1 MIPLVPPATNQPLK
15 PSTDTYRK
23 DAISVYDE
31 NIRNPYVQS
40 LNLSLTRNVGNNL
53 TVDVRYIATLGR
65 KSISGVNINSAN
77 YYNNGLFDALKVV
90 RQGGQSDLINALI
103 SNRPGVGYAL
113 SGTGTGSDRV
123 RSNAITR
130 NNLVLG
136 NFSAIASSLATSN
149 GNNNTTAPNN
159 YNINSTLV
167 GGALLR
173 NGCLPSQQVLSGT
186 TMVCPAG
193 VTTPENFIYANPQY
207 SSVNINKNLGHSN
220 YHSVQAQVTMRPTR
234 GLSFQATYTFSKNL
248 ADQGW
253 NDFRSGS
260 AREYYLSGQHRTHQ
274 LSSYGTFDMPFGANG
289 FLFRNATGVLKK
301 AIEGWQLSWIA
312 SMTSGLP
319 MSLTGVST
327 SWGTNFAQI
336 VNPQYWDNKGG
347 KVDWANK
354 AVQGYYYGNNRYLS
368 VNDPQC
374 DNASLVQAGGLQG
387 ACNAWYTAYGM
398 RALAYDINKNGT
410 YQAGTDP
417 IVFQNA
423 IPGERGNYGKNTLE
437 GPGRWS
443 LDMAMGKSVEFM
455 EGKRF
460 EFRIDAQNIF
470 NHPTPSGS
478 AAYSWNARA
487 TQVYNPYMSL
497 NFPYIQNGSI
507 TSKGNHRTFQA
518 KIRITF

>member
-1 MIPLVPPATNQPLK
+1 L
-15 PSTDTYRK
+15 
-23 DAISVYDE
+23 
-31 NIRNPYVQS
+31 RNNS
-40 LNLSLTRNVGNNL
+40 L
-53 TVDVRYIATLGR
+53 
-65 KSISGVNINSAN
+65 
-77 YYNNGLFDALKVV
+77 
-90 RQGGQSDLINALI
+90 
-103 SNRPGVGYAL
+103 
-113 SGTGTGSDRV
+113 
-123 RSNAITR
+123 TR

-136 NFSAIASSLATSN
+136 NFSGLASTLAASN
-149 GNNNTTAPNN
+149 GNITTV
-159 YNINSTLV
+159 NSTLV

-173 NGCLPSQQVLSGT
+173 NGCLPSQQVGGL
-186 TMVCPAG
+186 CPAG
-193 VTTPENFIYANPQY
+193 VSAPENFIYANPQY

-220 YHSVQAQVTMRPTR
+220 YHSLQAQVTMRPTR
-234 GLSFQATYTFSKNL
+234 GLSFQATYTWSKNL

-253 NDFRSGS
+253 NDYRPGS
-260 AREYYLSGQHRTHQ
+260 AREYYLSGQHRTHS

-289 FLFRNATGVLKK
+289 FLFRNATGVFKK

-319 MSLTGVST
+319 MSITGVSS
-327 SWGTNFAQI
+327 SWGTNFAKI

-354 AVQGYYYGNNRYLS
+354 AATGYYYGNNRYFA

-374 DNASLVQAGGLQG
+374 DNAALVQANTPTQTQNLQF

-398 RALAYDINKNGT
+398 RALAYDLNGDQKYT
-410 YQAGTDP
+410 AGTDP

-423 IPGERGNYGKNTLE
+423 VPGERGNYGKNMLE

-443 LDMAMGKSVEFM
+443 LDMAMGKSIEFM

-460 EFRIDAQNIF
+460 EFRIDAQNVF
-470 NHPTPSGS
+470 NHATPSGT

-487 TQVYNPYMSL
+487 TQIYNPATSL
-497 NFPYIQNGSI
+497 NFPYPTPLGGMV
-507 TSKGNHRTFQA
+507 SKGNHRTFQA